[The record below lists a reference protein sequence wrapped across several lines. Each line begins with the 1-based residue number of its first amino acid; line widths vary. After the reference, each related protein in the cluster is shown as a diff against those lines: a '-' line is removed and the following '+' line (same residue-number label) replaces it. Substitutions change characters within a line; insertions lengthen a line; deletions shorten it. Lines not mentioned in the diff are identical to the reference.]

1 MKPVN
6 EKETITNLS
15 DVDIVEKLYKHWHI
29 KEFKFIGKL
38 TRSHM
43 GAFFNT
49 VLANKRT
56 IIYPDKLGNVGVYC
70 GNSDG
75 LEADKYYQFHCQ
87 LAPLKF
93 RLKNPYLLNVDTTKS
108 ISLVED
114 FELTENAGKSTKI
127 SDTQKTGYKGIG
139 FKSVFSDAQT
149 VYINSGNFSFRFDKD
164 YYRDIAFETLY
175 EYHIRTLNE
184 NGRKEFFARYKG
196 KEKSQKRSTY
206 KNGPVAI
213 YLRFTV
219 DGQRAEASTG
229 KTCEPSRWNAQ
240 AGRAIGTKEDIR
252 TLNAYLDTLQ
262 AKAQEFHRWMTA
274 NDEMVTAESL
284 KNRFIGKTEKE
295 FEKSTLQRYET
306 ALMHTKD
313 FMQWQHNVS
322 DIPINKINF
331 EFLNDFE
338 YYLRSV
344 RRCYTGL
351 AYVDVKKLK
360 RSEMVKGIDDDLW
373 IYTNRQKTDTLSRI
387 PILPAALKVIERYED
402 NPQCIVD
409 DLLLPVM
416 SNQKMNAYLKEIA
429 DLCGISKL
437 LTFHIARHT
446 FATTVTLN
454 NGVPI
459 ESVAKMMVKPGTLD
473 LIHTLMR
480 DQQFNSFY
488 LVGGT
493 ALALKLGHRESI
505 DIDLFNTGD
514 FDAVKLAAHLEKQ
527 YEALIRKQKSNYL
540 NKSKPFKEFE

>member
-1 MKPVN
+1 MRSN
-6 EKETITNLS
+6 INL
-15 DVDIVEKLYKHWHI
+15 LFY
-29 KEFKFIGKL
+29 
-38 TRSHM
+38 
-43 GAFFNT
+43 
-49 VLANKRT
+49 
-56 IIYPDKLGNVGVYC
+56 
-70 GNSDG
+70 
-75 LEADKYYQFHCQ
+75 
-87 LAPLKF
+87 LK
-93 RLKNPYLLNVDTTKS
+93 
-108 ISLVED
+108 
-114 FELTENAGKSTKI
+114 
-127 SDTQKTGYKGIG
+127 
-139 FKSVFSDAQT
+139 
-149 VYINSGNFSFRFDKD
+149 
-164 YYRDIAFETLY
+164 
-175 EYHIRTLNE
+175 
-184 NGRKEFFARYKG
+184 
-196 KEKSQKRSTY
+196 KRSTY

-229 KTCEPSRWNAQ
+229 KTCDPSRWNTQ
-240 AGRAIGTKEDIR
+240 AGRAIGTKEDVR
-252 TLNAYLDTLQ
+252 SLNSYLDTLQ

-284 KNRFIGKTEKE
+284 KNRFIGKTEKVRTLVTVFEDHNQKMRSLVGQE

-322 DIPINKINF
+322 DIPTTKINF

-344 RRCYTGL
+344 RKCANNSAIKYIKNLGKIVRICLGNGWLTVDPYLNYKPKTKKVHRVVLTKEELTAIAEKQFPIDRLKLVRDIFLFSCYTGL

-360 RSEMVKGIDDDLW
+360 RSEMVKGIDGDLW

-387 PILPAALKVIERYED
+387 PILPAALKVVKRYED

-459 ESVAKMMVKPGTLD
+459 ESVAKMMG
-473 LIHTLMR
+473 HTSIKTTQIYAKVM
-480 DQQFNSFY
+480 DHKISSDM
-488 LVGGT
+488 
-493 ALALKLGHRESI
+493 AALKIKLSSI
-505 DIDLFNTGD
+505 N
-514 FDAVKLAAHLEKQ
+514 
-527 YEALIRKQKSNYL
+527 
-540 NKSKPFKEFE
+540 